1 MERRV
6 DNCCRCGI
14 LGSPPYEV
22 NENKMAKAPPNRAKA
37 ETLSLRISPN
47 LKFGLEL
54 LARMEE
60 RSLTTEVEKA
70 LGELFDRTP
79 VDIGYLGT
87 MTLEN
92 SGRFEEMCFFEL
104 MTLIYSID
112 APTRLIR
119 TAILLPQTL
128 TQREMAIL
136 DLASE
141 QPQLFGDVTNYFSLN
156 IGHEDLLIELTKEY
170 FKSNQPLDLQA
181 LRRNW
186 KTLNEVIDYALD
198 NGHYP
203 EKIML
208 V

>member
-1 MERRV
+1 
-6 DNCCRCGI
+6 
-14 LGSPPYEV
+14 
-22 NENKMAKAPPNRAKA
+22 MAKAAPNRVKA

-54 LARMEE
+54 LSRLEE

-87 MTLEN
+87 TTVEN
-92 SGRFEEMCFFEL
+92 NGRFEDLCFFEL

-112 APTRLIR
+112 APTRLMR
-119 TAILLPQTL
+119 TAVLLPRTL
-128 TQREMAIL
+128 TQREIALL
-136 DLASE
+136 DLASD
-141 QPQLFGDVTNYFSLN
+141 QAQLFAEGAPNYFSLN
-156 IGHEDLLIELTKEY
+156 IGHENLLAEVMKEY
-170 FKSNQPLDLQA
+170 CRFNQPLDLKS

-186 KTLNEVIDYALD
+186 QTLNDAVDYALD

>member
-1 MERRV
+1 
-6 DNCCRCGI
+6 
-14 LGSPPYEV
+14 
-22 NENKMAKAPPNRAKA
+22 MAKAPPNRAKA

-54 LARMEE
+54 LSRMEE

-79 VDIGYLGT
+79 VDVSYLGT

-92 SGRFEEMCFFEL
+92 RGRFEGLCFFEL
-104 MTLIYSID
+104 MTIIYSID

-119 TAILLPQTL
+119 TAILLPRTL

-136 DLASE
+136 DLASD
-141 QPQLFGDVTNYFSLN
+141 QPQLFGDVANYFPLN
-156 IGHEDLLIELTKEY
+156 IGHENLLIELTKEY
-170 FKSNQPLDLQA
+170 FKFNQPLDLQA

-186 KTLNEVIDYALD
+186 QTINEAVDYALD

-203 EKIML
+203 EKIIL

>member
-1 MERRV
+1 
-6 DNCCRCGI
+6 
-14 LGSPPYEV
+14 
-22 NENKMAKAPPNRAKA
+22 MAKPAPNRAKA

-54 LARMEE
+54 LSRMEE

-79 VDIGYLGT
+79 VDVGYLGAAT
-87 MTLEN
+87 IEN
-92 SGRFEEMCFFEL
+92 NGRFEDLCFFEL

-112 APTRLIR
+112 APTRLMR
-119 TAILLPQTL
+119 TAVLLPRTL
-128 TQREMAIL
+128 TQREIALL
-136 DLASE
+136 DLAAE
-141 QPQLFGDVTNYFSLN
+141 QPQLFGDAPNYFSLN
-156 IGHEDLLIELTKEY
+156 IGHEDLLAEVMKEY
-170 FKSNQPLDLQA
+170 CKFNQPLDLVA

-186 KTLNEVIDYALD
+186 QALNDAVDYALD
-198 NGHYP
+198 TGRYP

>member
-1 MERRV
+1 
-6 DNCCRCGI
+6 
-14 LGSPPYEV
+14 
-22 NENKMAKAPPNRAKA
+22 MAKPAPNRAKA

-54 LARMEE
+54 LSRLEE

-79 VDIGYLGT
+79 VDVGYLGT
-87 MTLEN
+87 GTIEN
-92 SGRFEEMCFFEL
+92 NGRFENLCFFEI

-112 APTRLIR
+112 APTRLMR
-119 TAILLPQTL
+119 TAVLLPQTL
-128 TQREMAIL
+128 TQREMALL
-136 DLASE
+136 DLAAD
-141 QPQLFGDVTNYFSLN
+141 QPQLFGDVPNYFSLN
-156 IGHEDLLIELTKEY
+156 IGHEELLAEVMKEY
-170 FKSNQPLDLQA
+170 CRFTQPIDLTA

-186 KTLNEVIDYALD
+186 QTLNDAVDYALD
-198 NGHYP
+198 NGRYP

>member
-1 MERRV
+1 MARHV
-6 DNCCRCGI
+6 DNCCHCGI
-14 LGSPPYEV
+14 LGPPPYVLTE
-22 NENKMAKAPPNRAKA
+22 NEMAKAPPNRAKA

-70 LGELFDRTP
+70 LGELFERTP
-79 VDIGYLGT
+79 VDVEYLGT
-87 MTLEN
+87 GTVEN
-92 SGRFEEMCFFEL
+92 NGRFENLCFFEL

-112 APTRLIR
+112 APTRLMR
-119 TAILLPQTL
+119 TAVLLPQTL
-128 TQREMAIL
+128 TQREMALL
-136 DLASE
+136 DLAAD
-141 QPQLFGDVTNYFSLN
+141 QPQLFGDVPNYFSLN
-156 IGHEDLLIELTKEY
+156 IGHEHLLLEVMKEY
-170 FKSNQPLDLQA
+170 CRFTQPLDLKS

-186 KTLNEVIDYALD
+186 QALNDAVDYALD

>member
-1 MERRV
+1 
-6 DNCCRCGI
+6 
-14 LGSPPYEV
+14 
-22 NENKMAKAPPNRAKA
+22 MAKAPPNRAKA

-79 VDIGYLGT
+79 VDVGDLGT
-87 MTLEN
+87 MTIEN
-92 SGRFEEMCFFEL
+92 RGRFEELCFFEL
-104 MTLIYSID
+104 MTIIYSID
-112 APTRLIR
+112 SPTRLIR

-136 DLASE
+136 DLASD
-141 QPQLFGDVTNYFSLN
+141 QPQLFGEVANYFSLN
-156 IGHEDLLIELTKEY
+156 IGYEDLLAELTKEY
-170 FKSNQPLDLQA
+170 FKFNQPLDLQA

-186 KTLNEVIDYALD
+186 QAINDAVDYALD

-208 V
+208 I

>member
-1 MERRV
+1 
-6 DNCCRCGI
+6 
-14 LGSPPYEV
+14 
-22 NENKMAKAPPNRAKA
+22 MAKALPNRAKA

-79 VDIGYLGT
+79 VDVGYLGT
-87 MTLEN
+87 GAIEN
-92 SGRFEEMCFFEL
+92 NERFENLCFFEL
-104 MTLIYSID
+104 MTFIYSID
-112 APTRLIR
+112 APTRLMR
-119 TAILLPQTL
+119 TAVLLPQTL
-128 TQREMAIL
+128 TQREIALL
-136 DLASE
+136 DLAAD
-141 QPQLFGDVTNYFSLN
+141 QPQLFAEDVPNYFSLS
-156 IGHEDLLIELTKEY
+156 IGHEDLLAEVMQDY
-170 FKSNQPLDLQA
+170 CSFNQPIDLQA

-186 KTLNEVIDYALD
+186 QTLNDAVDYALD
-198 NGHYP
+198 NGRYP